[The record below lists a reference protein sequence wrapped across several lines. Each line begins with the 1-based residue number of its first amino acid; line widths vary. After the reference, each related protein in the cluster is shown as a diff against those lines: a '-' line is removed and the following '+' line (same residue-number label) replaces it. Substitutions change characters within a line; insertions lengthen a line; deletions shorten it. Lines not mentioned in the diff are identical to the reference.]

1 MGDESTT
8 NSAEINSVPVIASDD
23 DMFKYAM
30 DLVRGSAEKTAEPE
44 ADTPPDDT
52 GTDDQSAAEE
62 VNDGKAEDAK
72 AEPQVEDKQPEPD
85 KKLEPEAKT
94 DTAKPE
100 TKPPYTPEEIEAE
113 IKKFGDLARLDSSRL
128 TAEGKLIQASMQRGL
143 TPKLQEA
150 AELRKE
156 RDTLIQRI
164 RAEETARAKIE
175 AEKKYQE
182 DIEKYGEEMA
192 NLFKRVR
199 DLETEKE
206 QSAAE
211 RERERQAFVAEQQK
225 IAAQQF
231 HYTFVEKSPEYGIP
245 NTPQWEDM
253 VMSRVLAENQAR
265 AVNKEPFISV
275 EEGMKMVAET
285 IGLTDAQ
292 RLEQLINA
300 NPKLQEALKIK
311 FGQEIGKTKP
321 VGATVIKSSSSGGRG
336 KSEVKPTAAPHD
348 ELLEKDPAEWAV
360 QQALA
365 LASKPNQ

>member
-100 TKPPYTPEEIEAE
+100 TKPPYTPEEIKSIIES
-113 IKKFGDLARLDSSRL
+113 GDFSRFDSSRL
-128 TAEGKLIQASMQRGL
+128 TPGEQIALKSMQAGF

-348 ELLEKDPAEWAV
+348 KLLETDPAEWAI